1 MVWPLGFSVIPP
13 AQLAQFAVDVPDSG
27 PDWVADQVFIRSSPI
42 ALPVV
47 RQIMVCRRSYIHH
60 AAGCPVS
67 RREWQQ
73 PLDDV
78 HAASTFY
85 GGDLAGISQ
94 KILTFNNWG
103 YGTVFEPYF
112 TAPSVHKYDTED
124 YYQVDP
130 LLGESVIS
138 CNCEPLPVK

>member
-1 MVWPLGFSVIPP
+1 MVQEG
-13 AQLAQFAVDVPDSG
+13 
-27 PDWVADQVFIRSSPI
+27 
-42 ALPVV
+42 
-47 RQIMVCRRSYIHH
+47 SYIHH

-94 KILTFNNWG
+94 KI
-103 YGTVFEPYF
+103 PYF
-112 TAPSVHKYDTED
+112 
-124 YYQVDP
+124 QQ
-130 LLGESVIS
+130 LGLRHCI
-138 CNCEPLPVK
+138 